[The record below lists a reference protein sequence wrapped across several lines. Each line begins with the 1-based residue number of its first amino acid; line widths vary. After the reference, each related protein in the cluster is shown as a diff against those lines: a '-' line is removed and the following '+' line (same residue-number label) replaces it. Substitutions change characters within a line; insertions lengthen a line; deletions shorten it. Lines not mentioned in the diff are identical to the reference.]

1 METGVAM
8 NVHPEAGLLGVVVL
22 LVLLLSGMP
31 IGIALGLVGL
41 AGLALTLGLE
51 PALIKSGVLVFE
63 TLTRYELGTLPLFML
78 MAHLCFVAKASRDF
92 FDVAS
97 RFIGHRRGGLAIA
110 SVAGCAGFGS
120 INGSSLATTATMGLV
135 AVPEMRVRG
144 YSDVLATGSVAAGGT
159 LGQMI
164 PPSAALIVFGIIAEQ
179 SIGALF
185 TAAIV
190 PGLTQMLSYFL
201 VIALWVRWRPDIAP
215 RLPRAS
221 WRERRAAARRIVD
234 VSLLI
239 LVVTGGIVLGWITP
253 SEAAA
258 IGAAGALLL
267 CLFRR
272 RLTLKTLRRALEET
286 LRTSGM
292 IYLVIIGALI
302 FAAFIGVTGTTE
314 AIGAAIG
321 GLALGREATM
331 LLVAAFLLV
340 IGSVLDGLALMLLT
354 TPILLPLVTD
364 LGLSAIWFGVFL
376 VRAMEIGFVH
386 PPIGMNLY
394 VIRGVAPEVPI
405 GRIFR
410 GVIPFLAADLVHLVL
425 LVVFPVVVLALP
437 EWLGR

>member
-1 METGVAM
+1 MTG
-8 NVHPEAGLLGVVVL
+8 NPQAGLLGVVVL
-22 LVLLLSGMP
+22 LVLLVSGMP

-41 AGLALTLGLE
+41 GGLALTIGLE
-51 PALIKSGVLVFE
+51 PALIKSGVLAFE

-97 RFIGHRRGGLAIA
+97 RFFGHRRGGLAIA

-135 AVPEMRVRG
+135 AVPEMRGRG
-144 YSDVLATGSVAAGGT
+144 YSDVLATGAVAAGGT

-201 VIALWVRWRPDIAP
+201 VIALWVRWRPAIAP
-215 RLPRAS
+215 RLPQAS
-221 WRERRAAARRIVD
+221 WAERRAAARRIVD
-234 VSLLI
+234 VGLLAV
-239 LVVTGGIVLGWITP
+239 VVTGGIVLGWVTP

-267 CLFRR
+267 CLVRG
-272 RLTLKTLRRALEET
+272 RLTLATLRNALEDT

-292 IYLVIIGALI
+292 IYLVIVGALI
-302 FAAFIGVTGTTE
+302 FAAFISVTGLTE
-314 AIGAAIG
+314 AIGTAIAE
-321 GLALGREATM
+321 LDLGTVATM
-331 LLVAAFLLV
+331 LLVAVFLLV

-354 TPILLPLVTD
+354 TPILLPLVAD
-364 LGLSAIWFGVFL
+364 LGLSAIWFGIFL

-410 GVIPFLAADLVHLVL
+410 GVLPFLAADLLHLGL
-425 LVVFPVVVLALP
+425 LVVFPVIVLGLP
-437 EWLGR
+437 QWLGR